1 MRIQFDAGIWD
12 VDGNS
17 LQAAETGPWEGSLAQ
32 TWPYGGEIK
41 PSSGVLAPSL
51 WSQGPPL

>member
-17 LQAAETGPWEGSLAQ
+17 LQAAETGPREPGTDLA
-32 TWPYGGEIK
+32 I
-41 PSSGVLAPSL
+41 
-51 WSQGPPL
+51 